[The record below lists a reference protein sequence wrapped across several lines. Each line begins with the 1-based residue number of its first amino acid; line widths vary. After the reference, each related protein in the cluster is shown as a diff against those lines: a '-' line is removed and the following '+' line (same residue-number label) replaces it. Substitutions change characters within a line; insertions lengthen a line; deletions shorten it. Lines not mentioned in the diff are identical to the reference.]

1 MIFLITIWAISI
13 VALAFTLISA
23 FRGVVS
29 VHSEKYLSKG
39 LPASSLDLYIIT
51 YKDISRVITDRW
63 HDILP
68 SIHNAVTYILMR
80 IISNRDRLYAKVFG
94 YPAVPQGGVV
104 SFFLKRI
111 IVHKEEFKIK
121 VAKRRSLHDEMPT
134 QKHRNYLADL
144 KKGE

>member
-1 MIFLITIWAISI
+1 MIFLITIWIISFI
-13 VALAFTLISA
+13 ALIFTLISA

-29 VHSEKYLSKG
+29 VHSEKYLAKG
-39 LPASSLDLYIIT
+39 LPASTLDLYIIT
-51 YKDISRVITDRW
+51 HKEISRLITNKW

-68 SIHNAVTYILMR
+68 SIHNAVTFILMR
-80 IISNRDRLYAKVFG
+80 FISYRDRFYAKVFG
-94 YPAVPQGGVV
+94 YPAVPSGGVA

-121 VAKRRSLHDEMPT
+121 VANRRALHDELPT

-144 KKGE
+144 KRGE